1 MYGSYIPIIKQLF
14 PKAKIILDRFH
25 VTQQLSH
32 AMMTT
37 RIAIMKS
44 FDTKSQTYPLLKYP
58 WRFFQKD
65 SRKLSVKPF
74 YCRTLGQTVT
84 PKEVIHK
91 ALSHC
96 EELRYYYDLYQLLR
110 FHFQEKRVDSF
121 FSLSE
126 ENLTASNKIFKTVFK
141 TFIKHK
147 TYITNGLETSFSN
160 AKLEATNKLIQDIK
174 RAAFGFQNFENF
186 KKRILI
192 ALNLKK
198 KRLGKKSKNSK

>member
-1 MYGSYIPIIKQLF
+1 MISIN
-14 PKAKIILDRFH
+14 
-25 VTQQLSH
+25 
-32 AMMTT
+32 
-37 RIAIMKS
+37 
-44 FDTKSQTYPLLKYP
+44 
-58 WRFFQKD
+58 
-65 SRKLSVKPF
+65 
-74 YCRTLGQTVT
+74 
-84 PKEVIHK
+84 
-91 ALSHC
+91 
-96 EELRYYYDLYQLLR
+96 QLLR

-147 TYITNGLETSFSN
+147 TYITNALETSFSN

-174 RAAFGFQNFENF
+174 RAAFGFRNFENF

-198 KRLGKKSKNSK
+198 ESINLILSRA